1 MAVNAADGSE
11 IETRESGWISEP
23 DSEEFQSLEP
33 NLKLMKEIA
42 EQTGGQ
48 VIDIESLEQFVAGLD
63 YREVPVMETVSTP
76 WWHRWTVFSLAIGLL
91 IGEWGLRRWRGL
103 A

>member
-1 MAVNAADGSE
+1 MAVKAPDGSE
-11 IETRESGWISEP
+11 IETRESGWVSEP

-33 NLKLMKEIA
+33 NPQLMKEIA
-42 EQTGGQ
+42 DQTGGQ
-48 VIDIESLEQFVAGLD
+48 VIDIDSLEQFVSGLE
-63 YREVPVMETVSTP
+63 YREVPVMETVSNP

-91 IGEWGLRRWRGL
+91 IGEWGLRRWKGL